1 MKKGEIEAIS
11 LFLTG
16 FIGAAIASLLYQAI
30 MAAPFFV
37 LFLAGFTF
45 LTFFAKS

>member
-1 MKKGEIEAIS
+1 MKKGEIQAIS

-30 MAAPFFV
+30 LAAPV
-37 LFLAGFTF
+37 LVIFLAGFTA
-45 LTFFAKS
+45 LTFFAK

>member
-1 MKKGEIEAIS
+1 MKKGEIAAIS

-30 MAAPFFV
+30 MAAPV
-37 LFLAGFTF
+37 LTIFLVVFTLFTF
-45 LTFFAKS
+45 LAK

>member
-16 FIGAAIASLLYQAI
+16 FIGAAIATLLYQAI
-30 MAAPFFV
+30 MTAPV
-37 LFLAGFTF
+37 LVIFLAGFTF
-45 LTFFAKS
+45 LTFFAK